1 VLNFIVLENVFKTME
16 YLKKLNFRDTDI
28 CQVIVS
34 KNRKIKDFNMMM
46 AENPIYVITARK

>member
-1 VLNFIVLENVFKTME
+1 MLNFIVLENVFKTME